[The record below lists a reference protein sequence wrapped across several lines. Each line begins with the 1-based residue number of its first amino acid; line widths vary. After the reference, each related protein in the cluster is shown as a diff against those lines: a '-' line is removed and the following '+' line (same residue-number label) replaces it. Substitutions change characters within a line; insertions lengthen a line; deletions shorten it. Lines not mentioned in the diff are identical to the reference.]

1 MKVILLKNIK
11 GLGNEGDIKEVAI
24 GYARN
29 YLFPQKLADEA
40 TAEKIKLAEE
50 KMAKKAENAKA
61 ELEKYQA
68 LAAKLEGQSFEIPA
82 RASEEGT
89 LYASL
94 SAAKIAAVLKSKG
107 FEVKK
112 ENIKASHIKEL
123 GEFEVKV
130 DLDHGLEANIV
141 LIITREG
148 KSE

>member
-29 YLFPQKLADEA
+29 FLFPQNLADEA
-40 TAEKIKLAEE
+40 TADKVKSAEE
-50 KMAKKAENAKA
+50 RMAKKAENAKA
-61 ELEKYQA
+61 ELEKSQA
-68 LAAKLEGQSFEIPA
+68 LASKLEGQAFEIPA

-94 SAAKIAAVLKSKG
+94 SVAKIAAVLKSKG

-123 GEFEVKV
+123 GEYEIKI
-130 DLDHGLEANIV
+130 DLDHNLEAKIV
-141 LIITREG
+141 LIVKKEG

>member
-40 TAEKIKLAEE
+40 TADKIKLAEE
-50 KMAKKAENAKA
+50 RKAKKVETAKA
-61 ELEKYQA
+61 ELEKSQA
-68 LAAKLEGQSFEIPA
+68 MASKLEGQAFEISA

-123 GEFEVKV
+123 GEYEIKV

-141 LIITREG
+141 LIVNKDN